1 MPIGLTNAP
10 TIMQQMINDV
20 LRDFLDITVLAYID
34 DILVF
39 TIGSLEQHVKD
50 VQVVFERLSTTK
62 FKTAPKKYEF
72 HKKSVKFLGFIIT
85 TDGVRIDPEKTRS
98 IKE

>member
-1 MPIGLTNAP
+1 MLIGLTNAP
-10 TIMQQMINDV
+10 TTIQQIINDV
-20 LRDFLDITVLAYID
+20 LRDLLDITVLTYVD

-50 VQVVFERLSTTK
+50 VQVVFERLAITTL
-62 FKTAPKKYEF
+62 KTAPKKCEF
-72 HKKSVKFLGFIIT
+72 HKKSVKFLGFIIG
-85 TDGVRIDPEKTRS
+85 TDRVRIDLEKTRS